1 MTDTKKPVGYGHDH
15 KGAAMPDAL
24 NKGKPGVAH
33 TAPVDKADGK
43 GGAETAKTFFID
55 DREIDI
61 REDESIFRAA
71 RRLDIKLPHLCYSP
85 QPGYRADGNCRVCM
99 VEIEGE
105 RVLAASCIRMPAA
118 GMKVKT
124 QTDRA
129 KTARKMV
136 AELLATDQPA
146 IEVAHDPESEFWKTA
161 KRQGVTDGRFPKRER
176 EIVPELDAS
185 HPAMRVNLDACIQ
198 CNLCVRAC
206 REVQVNDV
214 IGMAGRGHT
223 EKIVFD
229 FDDPM
234 GQSTCVGCGECV
246 QACPTGALMPATL
259 LNDNQVRDQFPD
271 REVHSVCPYCGVG
284 CQLTYHIKNDKLLY
298 VSGRNGPSNES
309 RLCVKGRFGF
319 DYVHNPQRLTKPMI
333 RKEGVPKVP
342 HEVIDPMNPWTHF
355 REATWEEALDKAASG
370 LKNIRDRDGSDA
382 LAGFGSAKCS
392 NEEAYLF
399 QKLVRAGFG
408 TNNVDHC
415 TRLCHASS
423 VAALLEGVGSGAV
436 SASFNECKN
445 SDVIVVI
452 GANPTENHPVAAT
465 FFKQAAKRGTKL
477 IVMDPRGQALKR
489 HAWRMMQFKNGA
501 DVAMLNAMLNV
512 IVEEK
517 LYDQQYVQTYVEGF
531 PAFAESIKEFTPEEM
546 APICGIEADV
556 LREVARTFARAHSAI
571 IFWGMGV
578 SQHTHGTD
586 NARCLIA
593 LSLITGQIGR
603 PGTGLHPL
611 RGQNNVQGASDAG
624 LVPMFF
630 PDYKSVENPEI
641 RAKVEKAWGTKLP
654 PKTGLTVV
662 EIMDAVHADVIK
674 GMYVLGENP
683 AMSDPDLN
691 HARQALA
698 HLEHLVVQDLFLTE
712 TAVYA
717 DVVLPASAW
726 PEKDGTVTNTNR
738 QVQMGRAALPLPG
751 DAKVDWW
758 ITQELARR
766 MGLKWNYQHP
776 RDIYT
781 EMASLMPSLD
791 NIVWDRVERESAVT
805 YPSDAP
811 DQPGHDVVF
820 DKGFPRPGGFG
831 KLVSAKLQPPDETPD
846 HDYPFILTT
855 GRMLEHWHTG
865 AMTRRATVLDALEP
879 SPTAALSRGTIDK
892 LGIAPGDMVRVST
905 RRGTVELNSRQDDA
919 IPDGVVFIPFAFFE
933 AAANRLTNPALDPF
947 GKIPE
952 FKFCAAR
959 VEKAESRLEAAE

>member
-1 MTDTKKPVGYGHDH
+1 MTDTKKPAGYGHDR
-15 KGAAMPDAL
+15 KGTAGGEVKHA
-24 NKGKPGVAH
+24 GKPGASHSGPIDTVE
-33 TAPVDKADGK
+33 GK
-43 GGAETAKTFFID
+43 GHGPKAITFLLDGREVSAREGETIWQVAK
-55 DREIDI
+55 REGIDI
-61 REDESIFRAA
+61 
-71 RRLDIKLPHLCYSP
+71 PHLCYSP
-85 QPGYRADGNCRVCM
+85 EPGYRADGNCRACM

-105 RVLAASCIRMPAA
+105 RVLAASCIRKPSQ
-118 GMKVKT
+118 GMKVKVAS
-124 QTDRA
+124 DRA
-129 KTARKMV
+129 KTARQMV
-136 AELLATDQPA
+136 FELLIADQPKRDTSR
-146 IEVAHDPESEFWKTA
+146 DPQSKFWA
-161 KRQGVTDGRFPKRER
+161 WADRMNIGVSRFPKDKRPAADR
-176 EIVPELDAS
+176 S
-185 HPAMRVNLDACIQ
+185 HPAMAVNLDACIQ

-214 IGMAGRGHT
+214 IGMAGRGHG

-234 GQSTCVGCGECV
+234 GASTCVACGECV
-246 QACPTGALMPATL
+246 QACPTGALMPASVM
-259 LNDNQVRDQFPD
+259 NDNNQRVGFAD
-271 REVHSVCPYCGVG
+271 RKVDSVCPYCGVG

-298 VSGRNGPSNES
+298 VTGRNGPANEN

-319 DYVHNPQRLTKPMI
+319 DYVSNPQRLMHPMI
-333 RKEGVPKVP
+333 RKDGVPKVP
-342 HEVIDPMNPWTHF
+342 HEQVDPSNPWTHF
-355 REATWEEALDKAASG
+355 RKATWEEALDRAAAG
-370 LKNIRDRDGSDA
+370 LKKIRDRDGAKA

-445 SDVIVVI
+445 SDVIIVI

-465 FFKQAAKRGTKL
+465 FFKQAAKRHAKL

-489 HAWRMMQFKNGA
+489 HAWKMLQFKNGT

-512 IVEEK
+512 IVTED
-517 LYDQQYVQTYVEGF
+517 LYDKQYVQTYVEGF
-531 PAFAESIKEFTPEEM
+531 EAWKENIKDFTPEEM
-546 APICGIEADV
+546 EPICGIPADT
-556 LREVARTFARAHSAI
+556 LREVARTYARAHSAI

-624 LVPMFF
+624 LIPMFF
-630 PDYKSVENPEI
+630 PDYKSVEKPEF
-641 RAKVEKAWGTKLP
+641 RDKAEKLWGAKLD
-654 PKTGLTVV
+654 PKEGLTVV
-662 EIMDAVHADVIK
+662 EIITAIHNNVIK
-674 GMYVLGENP
+674 GMYILGENP

-691 HARQALA
+691 HAREALA

-712 TAVYA
+712 TAAYA

-738 QVQMGRAALPLPG
+738 QVQMGRQALPLPG
-751 DAKVDWW
+751 EAKPDWW
-758 ITQELARR
+758 ITQEIGRR
-766 MGLKWNYQHP
+766 IGMTLNYTHP
-776 RDIYT
+776 RDIFA
-781 EMASLMPSLD
+781 EMSLLMPSLN
-791 NIVWDRVERESAVT
+791 NIPWERVERESAVT
-805 YPSDAP
+805 YPAEAIDK
-811 DQPGHDVVF
+811 PGKDVVF

-831 KLVSAKLQPPDETPD
+831 KLIAAKLQPPDETPD
-846 HDYPFILTT
+846 HEYPFILTT
-855 GRMLEHWHTG
+855 GRQLEHWHTG
-865 AMTRRATVLDALEP
+865 AMTRRASVLDALEP
-879 SPTAALSRGTIDK
+879 GPTAAVSRGTIAK
-892 LGIAPGDMVRVST
+892 LGIKPGDMIRVST

-933 AAANRLTNPALDPF
+933 AAANKLTNPALDPF

-952 FKFCAAR
+952 FKYCAAR
-959 VEKAESRLEAAE
+959 VEALGPQREAAE